1 MGYENANTTRRFRR
15 RLTKGEASLFSLE
28 HRIEG
33 RTLYLRAS
41 GFVPSEQ
48 AQDLKNKVLELLR
61 GMDGQPFKVLF
72 DLRGLKAIS
81 PRAQKELGEIDEFLY
96 DSCVSKVGTVFDSI
110 IAQVQHLRTAHNGKA
125 KAMFDTGR
133 SMIFTDPAKCRAWI
147 EGAGA
152 ENAAG
157 HG

>member
-1 MGYENANTTRRFRR
+1 MIF
-15 RLTKGEASLFSLE
+15 
-28 HRIEG
+28 EG

-48 AQDLKNKVLELLR
+48 AEDLKRQVLELLH

-81 PRAQKELGEIDEFLY
+81 PRAQKELGEIDEYLF
-96 DSCVSKVGTVFDSI
+96 DSSVCKVGTVFDSI
-110 IAQVQHLRTAHNGKA
+110 IAKVQHLRTAHNSKA

-133 SMIFTDPAKCRAWI
+133 SMIFTDPGKCRAWL
-147 EGAGA
+147 EETGAQ
-152 ENAAG
+152 NAAG